1 MPILLCGLMML
12 AGLGCSGRPSML
24 PNPDKELRRSSAEF
38 AADAAKRHPYKA
50 DAPRGGEATAR
61 AQVGYVLDRL
71 EVVNLSDEDWTDVE
85 VWVNQAYV
93 VHLPAMEKGKLK
105 VMNFQMIFDEKGSY
119 LPTSGVR
126 VNKVELLR
134 DGKMYDVKLQL
145 AD

>member
-1 MPILLCGLMML
+1 
-12 AGLGCSGRPSML
+12 
-24 PNPDKELRRSSAEF
+24 
-38 AADAAKRHPYKA
+38 
-50 DAPRGGEATAR
+50 
-61 AQVGYVLDRL
+61 
-71 EVVNLSDEDWTDVE
+71 
-85 VWVNQAYV
+85 
-93 VHLPAMEKGKLK
+93 MEKGKLK